1 MAAPLSRAVLR
12 ERTAEI
18 FAYLRFLNQ
27 SVQTGAAIVCAGK
40 SPPMPLSKDLTH
52 TLKANTYLLLYNIVE
67 ATMTQA
73 IADIHNALDANL
85 PELDHLQPALFSHVL
100 RRFRAST
107 FELGSVSAAHGGQL
121 MVRLWLDDYA
131 NQIKTGGNNP
141 LFSGNV
147 DSRKIIEI
155 GAKYGFASEADKHL
169 RERSLQ
175 TTKLKRNELA
185 HGSTSFR
192 DCGQG
197 LSTATLTSEAVAL
210 IRCLRRVVSAVE
222 DYLIARRY
230 LRPQLPGAVPAPL
243 QPQV

>member
-12 ERTAEI
+12 ERTSEI
-18 FAYLRFLNQ
+18 FTYLRFLDQ
-27 SVQTGAAIVCAGK
+27 SVQNGAAIVCTGSA
-40 SPPMPLSKDLTH
+40 PTLLSKDLTH

-107 FELGSVSAAHGGQL
+107 FDFSSVSATHGGQL

-131 NQIKTGGNNP
+131 NQIKAGGSNP

-155 GAKYGFASEADKHL
+155 GAKYGFASETDRHL
-169 RERSLQ
+169 RDNSLQ
-175 TTKLKRNELA
+175 TAKLKRNELA

-192 DCGQG
+192 DCGQA
-197 LSTATLTSEAVAL
+197 LSVATLKSEAVAL
-210 IRCLRRVVSAVE
+210 IRCLRRVVSAIE
-222 DYLIARRY
+222 DYLLARRY
-230 LRPQLPGAVPAPL
+230 LRPQLPGAVLVQP

>member
-1 MAAPLSRAVLR
+1 MAAALSRAVLS

-27 SVQTGAAIVCAGK
+27 AVRTGAALVNSSDPIPK
-40 SPPMPLSKDLTH
+40 QLSKDLTH

-73 IADIHNALDANL
+73 IADIHRTIDAKL
-85 PELDHLQPALFSHVL
+85 PELDHLHPALFLHVL
-100 RRFRAST
+100 RRFRSGT
-107 FELGSVSAAHGGQL
+107 YELANAPAVPGAQL
-121 MVRLWLDDYA
+121 LVRMWLDDYA
-131 NQIKTGGNNP
+131 KQIKAGGSNP

-155 GAKYGFASEADKHL
+155 GEKYGFATESDHHL

-175 TTKLKRNELA
+175 TTKVKRNELA

-192 DCGQG
+192 DCGQA
-197 LSTATLTSEAVAL
+197 LSVPTLVSEAVAL
-210 IRCLRRVVSAVE
+210 IRCLRRVVLAIE
-222 DYLIARRY
+222 DYLVSQRY
-230 LRPQLPGAVPAPL
+230 LKPLPPVAVPVQPL
-243 QPQV
+243 PLA